1 MTMKKSILLGAGLL
15 MFSLLIA
22 GCGKSTT
29 SKSTSSQATETRTI
43 TADNGKVKVPLH
55 PKRVVS
61 TVYTGEVMS
70 LGVKVVGSTSM
81 DLANPFLNQKTV
93 KKVKNLGNALNVEAV
108 LKLKPDLIITSNE
121 ADVKALKKVAPV
133 VYVKYGTKRNVYQTL
148 SKFGEILNRS
158 EQAKKV
164 TADLKTTGQ
173 ENAAKLKAAGINPS
187 ETTVGF
193 YEMQNNKLYVQGS
206 SWGRGGEASVNGL
219 GFQIPASIAK
229 IQEGIGYKQISTESL
244 PQYAADWLLF
254 TSFSTTKKGN
264 TQVINDLKKNAVWQ
278 ELPAVKAKHVIE
290 LPFNKMYY
298 YDPAAVKGQIK
309 MITDAMLKAVK
320 NN

>member
-1 MTMKKSILLGAGLL
+1 MKKQVLLSIGILMLGLVL
-15 MFSLLIA
+15 A
-22 GCGKSTT
+22 GCGKTATKKAASN
-29 SKSTSSQATETRTI
+29 QATQTRTI

-81 DLANPFLNQKTV
+81 DLANPFLKKDTV
-93 KKVKNLGNALNVEAV
+93 KNVKNLGNALNVESV

-121 ADVKALKKVAPV
+121 ADVKALKKIAPV
-133 VYVKYGTKRNVYQTL
+133 VYLKYGTADNVYQTL
-148 SKFGEILNRS
+148 TKFGKILNRS
-158 EQAKKV
+158 AQAKKV
-164 TADLKTTGQ
+164 AADLKATDTK
-173 ENAAKLKAAGINPS
+173 NVAKLKAAGINPS
-187 ETTVGF
+187 ATTVGF

-206 SWGRGGEASVNGL
+206 SWGRGGEAAVNGL
-219 GFQIPASIAK
+219 GFKLPASINK

-264 TQVINDLKKNAVWQ
+264 AQVVIDLKHNAVWQ
-278 ELPAVKAKHVIE
+278 ELPAVKAKKVIE

-298 YDPAAVKGQIK
+298 YDPAAVKGQINL
-309 MITDAMLKAVK
+309 ITEAMLKATQAK
-320 NN
+320 

>member
-1 MTMKKSILLGAGLL
+1 MKKQVLLSIGILMLGLVLL
-15 MFSLLIA
+15 
-22 GCGKSTT
+22 GCGKTATKKAASN
-29 SKSTSSQATETRTI
+29 QATQTRTI

-81 DLANPFLNQKTV
+81 DLANPFLKKDTV
-93 KKVKNLGNALNVEAV
+93 KSVKNLGNALNVESV

-121 ADVKALKKVAPV
+121 ADVKALKKIAPV
-133 VYVKYGTKRNVYQTL
+133 VYLKYGTADNVYQTL
-148 SKFGEILNRS
+148 TKFGKILNRS
-158 EQAKKV
+158 AQAKKV
-164 TADLKTTGQ
+164 AADLKATGTK
-173 ENAAKLKAAGINPS
+173 NVARLKAAGIDPS
-187 ETTVGF
+187 ATTVGF

-206 SWGRGGEASVNGL
+206 SWGRGGEAAVNGL
-219 GFQIPASIAK
+219 GFKLPASINK

-264 TQVINDLKKNAVWQ
+264 AQVVSDLKHNAVWQ
-278 ELPAVKAKHVIE
+278 ELPAVKAKKVIE

-298 YDPAAVKGQIK
+298 YDPAAVKGQINL
-309 MITDAMLKAVK
+309 ITEAMLKATQAK
-320 NN
+320 